1 MLMLA
6 TITFLTGAVLGTRFK
21 FFILVPGGVFVSLA
35 VAAAA
40 AANAEGIGVIML
52 AIVTANVCLQVG
64 YFTGLLM
71 MHGLKTIRAAPI
83 AAAMPKAPAQRSASS
98 HAN

>member
-6 TITFLTGAVLGTRFK
+6 IITFLTGAALGTRFK

-35 VAAAA
+35 VAVAAA
-40 AANAEGIGVIML
+40 AHAESIGAIML
-52 AIVTANVCLQVG
+52 AIVVANVCLQVG
-64 YFTGLLM
+64 YLAGLFA
-71 MHGLKTIRAAPI
+71 MHTLKAAAPI
-83 AAAMPKAPAQRSASS
+83 AAAMPKGTAPAQRSASS